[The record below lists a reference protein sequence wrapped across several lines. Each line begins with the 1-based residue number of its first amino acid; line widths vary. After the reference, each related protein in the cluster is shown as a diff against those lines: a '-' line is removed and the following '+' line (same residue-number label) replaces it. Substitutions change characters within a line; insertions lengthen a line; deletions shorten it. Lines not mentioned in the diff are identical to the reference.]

1 MVLYSARLLSGERT
15 MLLLDSVVL
24 LGLGVAVGIGLWRL
38 YAIALRNEGRWGE
51 K

>member
-1 MVLYSARLLSGERT
+1 

-38 YAIALRNEGRWGE
+38 YAIALRNEDWRGE